1 MTKVA
6 DAIRTKAG
14 SSESL
19 AFPDGFVTAVE
30 GITTGGGGD
39 TSDSAYASLLRK
51 IIAGHSQSVSF
62 SMDDFTPIEWIDNAS
77 YPNMIAPYLCYGT
90 KISSLS
96 LGPGVYFTSTFQSC
110 IFDDDATFEIDS
122 DTAMFATNST
132 NALFK
137 SSYNVRWPSGY
148 APKKTA
154 SYMFAETS
162 WNGPIVVPEGV
173 ETIASGTFYSIS
185 PYRTSV
191 PISLTLP
198 STLTTVESGYGTIS
212 GVYGNYLDVIMLSET
227 PPTLNSSSTL
237 IYINSITV
245 PKGCL
250 EAYQSATNWSQFADI
265 MEEATE

>member
-1 MTKVA
+1 VA

-39 TSDSAYASLLRK
+39 TSDNAYESLLRK
-51 IIAGHSQSVSF
+51 IISGHTQSVSF
-62 SMDDFTPIEWIDNAS
+62 DMNDFTPIEWIDNAS

-96 LGPGVYFTSTFQSC
+96 LGPGVYFTSTFQGC
-110 IFDDDATFEIDS
+110 VFDDDATFEIDS
-122 DTAMFATNST
+122 DTSIFASNSS
-132 NALFK
+132 NGLFK
-137 SSYNVRWPSGY
+137 SSINVSWPNGY

-154 SYMFAETS
+154 SYMFAYTS
-162 WNGPIVVPEGV
+162 WNGPIVVSEGV
-173 ETIASGTFYSIS
+173 ETITKGTFYGIS
-185 PYRTSV
+185 QYKASV

-198 STLTTVESGYGTIS
+198 STLTTVESDYGTIS
-212 GVYGNYLDVIMLSET
+212 GVYDNYLNVIMLGET
-227 PPTLNSSSTL
+227 PPTLNSSSALT
-237 IYINSITV
+237 YINSITV

-250 EAYQSATNWSQFADI
+250 EAYQSATNWSAHADI
-265 MEEATE
+265 IVEATE